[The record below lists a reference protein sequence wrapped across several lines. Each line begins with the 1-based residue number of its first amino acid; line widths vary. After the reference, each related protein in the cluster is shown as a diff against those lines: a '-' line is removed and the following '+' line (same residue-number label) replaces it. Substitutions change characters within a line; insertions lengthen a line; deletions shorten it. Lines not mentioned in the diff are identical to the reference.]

1 MKMAEVSAG
10 MSFSWQHLS
19 SHFDFFDDFGCSKL
33 LNSVFRSA
41 ELPLAPG
48 PVAWCVVT
56 MHSGSPAC
64 QKAQVGNLCN
74 YKRLSASVG
83 LHVQQQSGDLSMVF
97 HLLSETKVETLTLI
111 FPLRL
116 SVHVW
121 TDGEMDLNVSH
132 LHPFNPNP
140 SEAVDETF

>member
-1 MKMAEVSAG
+1 MVCGHNA
-10 MSFSWQHLS
+10 
-19 SHFDFFDDFGCSKL
+19 
-33 LNSVFRSA
+33 
-41 ELPLAPG
+41 
-48 PVAWCVVT
+48 
-56 MHSGSPAC
+56 SGSPAF

-74 YKRLSASVG
+74 YERLSASVG

-111 FPLRL
+111 FPLSL
-116 SVHVW
+116 SVHVC

-140 SEAVDETF
+140 SEAGDETF